1 MTTHNLAGEV
11 VDWQSNDIDTS
22 VKFEKDT
29 SHIEGTVKS
38 EEGDGVIAISEADN
52 KRMRRKIHAR

>member
-1 MTTHNLAGEV
+1 MTTHNLAGEE
-11 VDWQSNDIDTS
+11 VDSQSNDIDTS

-38 EEGDGVIAISEADN
+38 EEEDGVIAISEADN
-52 KRMRRKIHAR
+52 KRMRRKSHAR

>member
-1 MTTHNLAGEV
+1 MTTHDLAREEA
-11 VDWQSNDIDTS
+11 DSQSNDFDTS

-38 EEGDGVIAISEADN
+38 EGGDGIIAISEADN
-52 KRMRRKIHAR
+52 KRIGWPKADY